1 MKRAYDLIVRKRAI
15 KRDRQRGRA
24 ILRLLG
30 DRGDILFPDRGA
42 PPLKIRIHK
51 YHHHPGDGFG
61 SHMNGRHKL
70 G

>member
-1 MKRAYDLIVRKRAI
+1 MRRRLI

-30 DRGDILFPDRGA
+30 DRGDIIFPDRAA
-42 PPLKIRIHK
+42 PPLKVYICR
-51 YHHHPGDGFG
+51 YHHHPGDGYG
-61 SHMNGRHKL
+61 SHMNGKHKL